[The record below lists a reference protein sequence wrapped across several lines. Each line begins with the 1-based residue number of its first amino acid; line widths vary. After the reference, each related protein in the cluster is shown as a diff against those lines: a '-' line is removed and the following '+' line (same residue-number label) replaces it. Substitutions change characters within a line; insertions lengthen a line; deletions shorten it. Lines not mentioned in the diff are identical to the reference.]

1 VAGVATL
8 GLGPVTSLVVLGAVL
23 AAVAAALV
31 ALVGGRA
38 RHGHGPGE
46 HVAEELARVR
56 LGRFVRR
63 RLDPEAATG
72 LALTVSLGLIFL
84 AALGFGLVSDMVTS
98 RTGLY
103 RWDAAAADW
112 GARNATPTSTR
123 VLGWLTWLGGT
134 AVVLPL
140 ALLLGALE
148 WLRRRRAA
156 VLGFLLLVVVG
167 QNLISNGVKLLVQR
181 ERPPVPHLADSSG
194 FSFPSGHSAAA
205 AATYAAVALVLGRGR
220 PWRVKAMLAA
230 GAAAVTV
237 AVAAS
242 RVLLGVHW
250 LTDVVGGVA
259 LGFGWFVVCAIA
271 FGGALLH
278 FAAPA
283 ERVEAG
289 EAREAAGEAREAAGE
304 AREAAGEAREAAG
317 EGRQAAGARRPP
329 GQGRLAAMSPD
340 PEPTDEQVRQRAETL
355 AAEPGNP
362 GDDREAQA
370 RALLEESEERV
381 EDPAAREPDHRG
393 VIRRDSDEGI
403 GRG

>member
-1 VAGVATL
+1 MAGVAAL

-31 ALVGGRA
+31 ALVGGRT

-56 LGRFVRR
+56 LGRFLRR

-250 LTDVVGGVA
+250 LTDVVGGVV

-283 ERVEAG
+283 ERVEA
-289 EAREAAGEAREAAGE
+289 EE

-317 EGRQAAGARRPP
+317 EGRGAAGEGRPP

-393 VIRRDSDEGI
+393 VIRRGSDEGI

>member
-1 VAGVATL
+1 MVGVAAL
-8 GLGPVTSLVVLGAVL
+8 GLGPVTSLVVLGALV

-31 ALVGGRA
+31 ALVGGRT
-38 RHGHGPGE
+38 RRGHGPGE

-56 LGRFVRR
+56 LGRFLRR

-72 LALTVSLGLIFL
+72 LALTVALGLIFL

-156 VLGFLLLVVVG
+156 VLGLLLLVVIG
-167 QNLISNGVKLLVQR
+167 QNLITNGVKLLVQR

-230 GAAAVTV
+230 GAAAVTA

-283 ERVEAG
+283 ERVEAEEAREAAE
-289 EAREAAGEAREAAGE
+289 EAREAAGARH
-304 AREAAGEAREAAG
+304 
-317 EGRQAAGARRPP
+317 PP
-329 GQGRLAAMSPD
+329 GRGRLAAMRPD
-340 PEPTDEQVRQRAETL
+340 AEPTDEQVRQRAETL

-362 GDDREAQA
+362 GDDPEAQA

-393 VIRRDSDEGI
+393 VIRRGSDEGI

>member
-1 VAGVATL
+1 MVGVAAL
-8 GLGPVTSLVVLGAVL
+8 GLGPVTSLVVLGAVV

-38 RHGHGPGE
+38 RRGHGPGE
-46 HVAEELARVR
+46 HAAEELARVR
-56 LGRFVRR
+56 LGRFLRR

-72 LALTVSLGLIFL
+72 LALTVALGLIFL

-156 VLGFLLLVVVG
+156 VLGLLLLVVIG
-167 QNLISNGVKLLVQR
+167 QNLITNGVKLLVQR

-230 GAAAVTV
+230 GAAAVTA

-283 ERVEAG
+283 ERVEAE
-289 EAREAAGEAREAAGE
+289 EAREAAGEDREAD
-304 AREAAGEAREAAG
+304 
-317 EGRQAAGARRPP
+317 GARHPP
-329 GQGRLAAMSPD
+329 DRGRLAAMRPD
-340 PEPTDEQVRQRAETL
+340 AEPTDEQVRQRAETL

-393 VIRRDSDEGI
+393 VIRRGSDEGI

>member
-1 VAGVATL
+1 VAGVAAL

-23 AAVAAALV
+23 AAVAAALI
-31 ALVGGRA
+31 ALVGGRT

-46 HVAEELARVR
+46 YVAEELARVR

-72 LALTVSLGLIFL
+72 LALTVALALIFL

-230 GAAAVTV
+230 AVTV

-283 ERVEAG
+283 ERVEAE
-289 EAREAAGEAREAAGE
+289 EAREAAGEGRGAAGE
-304 AREAAGEAREAAG
+304 GRGAAG

>member
-1 VAGVATL
+1 VAGVAAL

-56 LGRFVRR
+56 LGRFLRR

-72 LALTVSLGLIFL
+72 LALTVALGLIFL

-156 VLGFLLLVVVG
+156 VLGLLLLVVIG
-167 QNLISNGVKLLVQR
+167 QNLITNGVKLLVQR

-230 GAAAVTV
+230 GAAAVTA

-283 ERVEAG
+283 ERVEAE
-289 EAREAAGEAREAAGE
+289 EAREAAGEDREAD
-304 AREAAGEAREAAG
+304 
-317 EGRQAAGARRPP
+317 GARHPP
-329 GQGRLAAMSPD
+329 DRGRLAAMRPD
-340 PEPTDEQVRQRAETL
+340 AEPTDEQVRQRAETL

-393 VIRRDSDEGI
+393 VIRRGSDEGI

>member
-1 VAGVATL
+1 VAGVAAL

-289 EAREAAGEAREAAGE
+289 EAREAAGEAREAAG
-304 AREAAGEAREAAG
+304 
-317 EGRQAAGARRPP
+317 ARRPP

-403 GRG
+403 DRG

>member
-1 VAGVATL
+1 VVGVAAL

-56 LGRFVRR
+56 LGRFLRR

-72 LALTVSLGLIFL
+72 LALTVALGLIFL

-140 ALLLGALE
+140 ALALGALE

-156 VLGFLLLVVVG
+156 VLGFLLLVVIG
-167 QNLISNGVKLLVQR
+167 QNLIANGVKLLVER

-220 PWRVKAMLAA
+220 PWRVKAVLTA
-230 GAAAVTV
+230 GAAAVTA

-283 ERVEAG
+283 ERVEA
-289 EAREAAGEAREAAGE
+289 E
-304 AREAAGEAREAAG
+304 EAREAAG
-317 EGRQAAGARRPP
+317 EGREAAGAGPPP
-329 GQGRLAAMSPD
+329 GRGRLAAMSPD

-355 AAEPGNP
+355 AADPGNP

-393 VIRRDSDEGI
+393 VIRRGSDEGI
-403 GRG
+403 GRS

>member
-1 VAGVATL
+1 VAGVAAL
-8 GLGPVTSLVVLGAVL
+8 GPGPVTSLVVLGAVL

-289 EAREAAGEAREAAGE
+289 EAREAAGEGREAT
-304 AREAAGEAREAAG
+304 
-317 EGRQAAGARRPP
+317 GARRPP

>member
-1 VAGVATL
+1 MVGVAAL
-8 GLGPVTSLVVLGAVL
+8 GLGPVTSLVVLGALV

-31 ALVGGRA
+31 ALVGGRT
-38 RHGHGPGE
+38 RRGHGPGE

-56 LGRFVRR
+56 LGRFLRR

-72 LALTVSLGLIFL
+72 LALTVALGLIFL

-156 VLGFLLLVVVG
+156 VLGLLLLVVIG
-167 QNLISNGVKLLVQR
+167 QNLITNGVKLLVQR

-230 GAAAVTV
+230 GAAAVTA

-283 ERVEAG
+283 ERVEAE
-289 EAREAAGEAREAAGE
+289 EAREAAGEAREAD
-304 AREAAGEAREAAG
+304 
-317 EGRQAAGARRPP
+317 GARHPP
-329 GQGRLAAMSPD
+329 DRGRLAAMRPD
-340 PEPTDEQVRQRAETL
+340 AEPTDEQVRQRAETL

-393 VIRRDSDEGI
+393 VIRRGSDEGI

>member
-1 VAGVATL
+1 
-8 GLGPVTSLVVLGAVL
+8 
-23 AAVAAALV
+23 
-31 ALVGGRA
+31 
-38 RHGHGPGE
+38 
-46 HVAEELARVR
+46 
-56 LGRFVRR
+56 
-63 RLDPEAATG
+63 
-72 LALTVSLGLIFL
+72 
-84 AALGFGLVSDMVTS
+84 
-98 RTGLY
+98 
-103 RWDAAAADW
+103 
-112 GARNATPTSTR
+112 

-156 VLGFLLLVVVG
+156 VLGLLLLVVIG
-167 QNLISNGVKLLVQR
+167 QNLITNGVKLLVQR

-230 GAAAVTV
+230 GAAAVTA

-283 ERVEAG
+283 ERVEAE
-289 EAREAAGEAREAAGE
+289 EAREAAGEAREAD
-304 AREAAGEAREAAG
+304 
-317 EGRQAAGARRPP
+317 GARHPP
-329 GQGRLAAMSPD
+329 DRGRLAAMRPD
-340 PEPTDEQVRQRAETL
+340 AEPTDEQVRQRAETL

-393 VIRRDSDEGI
+393 VIRRGSDEGI